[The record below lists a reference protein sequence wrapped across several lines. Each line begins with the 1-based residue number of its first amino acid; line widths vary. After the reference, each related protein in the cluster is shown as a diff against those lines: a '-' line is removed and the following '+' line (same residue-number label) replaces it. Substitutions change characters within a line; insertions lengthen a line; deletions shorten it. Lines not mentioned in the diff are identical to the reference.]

1 MAERG
6 NSLRDLG
13 ERVGAAAFGAVL
25 LTAERADR
33 LAEELAR
40 RGAMG
45 RDEARSLIDEVTLR
59 WRGTTAGLGQRAGA
73 GVEGVLRELGL
84 VTREDY
90 EELEL
95 RLAQLE
101 HRLRLVEEPA
111 EARPTGSRGR

>member
-84 VTREDY
+84 VTREEY

-101 HRLRLVEEPA
+101 HRLRLMEEPA
-111 EARPTGSRGR
+111 ASTGSRGR